1 MCASGRRR
9 QEGFATCS
17 CKCNQKNQNAGQTF
31 WTGVECHIC
40 GAKESDCSAD
50 AGLKLDKNNC
60 RCVSVDAPVSKASD
74 AAMKKAREDQ
84 EKTVEKVECSEE
96 SDGRHVRRE

>member
-1 MCASGRRR
+1 MPY
-9 QEGFATCS
+9 
-17 CKCNQKNQNAGQTF
+17 
-31 WTGVECHIC
+31 C

-50 AGLKLDKNNC
+50 AGPKLDKNNC

-84 EKTVEKVECSEE
+84 EKLLKVECSEE